1 MNNLKI
7 ISNKIRNMFSHP
19 FMRIVVV
26 SVTTVVVTLLIVAF
40 VLYQYRGK
48 LFQYFSN
55 SFTPQQISSA
65 NLVQI
70 EKQLETGNIAPS
82 DIAAANIISQTG
94 TVVDVVKK
102 TKPAV
107 VSIIAY
113 QPADTTKGTARKK
126 LSSGSGFIISKDG
139 LIVTNNHVVDQTGV
153 EYTAILNSGKE
164 YTATVLAKDNVLDVA
179 LVKIIATNLP
189 YLSFGDSDKIE
200 VGQTVVAIGNAL
212 GQFENTVSSGVISG
226 LSRSITAGNGSGQTE
241 KLDKV
246 IQTDAAIN
254 PGNSGGPLLDLTGKV
269 IGINVARVSGSSNV
283 GFSIP
288 INSVKDTI
296 SSVEKT
302 GKIVRPYAGITSD
315 IQTKNNLPVDYG
327 IWIQPGA
334 TPTDY
339 AVLPGSPAEKAGIK
353 SGDIILSVNGQNLDA
368 THDFTSF
375 IRSEKVGN
383 TVVMKVLSNGLEKT
397 VNVVLEQIPDGL

>member
-7 ISNKIRNMFSHP
+7 ISNKIRRIFSHP
-19 FMRIVVV
+19 FMRVVFV
-26 SVTTVVVTLLIVAF
+26 SATTVIVILLIVAF
-40 VLYQYRGK
+40 VLYQYRGIIFK
-48 LFQYFSN
+48 YVSSN
-55 SFTPQQISSA
+55 FTPQQISSS

-70 EKQLETGNIAPS
+70 EKQLETGKLAPS
-82 DIAAANIISQTG
+82 DIAVANVISQTG

-102 TKPAV
+102 AKPAV
-107 VSIIAY
+107 VSIVIY
-113 QPADTTKGTARKK
+113 QPADVTTGTAKQQ
-126 LSSGSGFIISKDG
+126 LGSGSGFIISSDG

-153 EYTAILNSGKE
+153 EYTVILNSGKE
-164 YTATVLAKDNVLDVA
+164 YTATVIAKDNVLDIA
-179 LVKIIATNLP
+179 LVKITATNLP

-288 INSVKDTI
+288 INSVKDAI

-302 GKIVRPYAGITSD
+302 GKIVRPYAGLRYVVITAD

-327 IWIQPGA
+327 IWIQPGVN
-334 TPTDY
+334 PTDY

-353 SGDIILSVNGQNLDA
+353 
-368 THDFTSF
+368 FTLPF
-375 IRSEKVGN
+375 DKNPETFALLLI
-383 TVVMKVLSNGLEKT
+383 
-397 VNVVLEQIPDGL
+397 D